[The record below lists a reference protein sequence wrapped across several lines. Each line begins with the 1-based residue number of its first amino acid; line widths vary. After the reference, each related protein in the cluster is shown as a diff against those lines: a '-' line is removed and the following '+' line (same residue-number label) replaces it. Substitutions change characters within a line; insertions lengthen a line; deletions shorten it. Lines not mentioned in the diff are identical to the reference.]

1 MQGPQPSK
9 SDALSLTSFH
19 YIPIERDVADGNTFH
34 ATPFTPMPARLM
46 KPAEPRPPSKVSN
59 AIVLPNQC
67 ETNCWWRPPTRRF
80 EPPFIDPRTSDHRE
94 VLLNLP
100 KMVVEKRLRDI
111 IHAAMIYSRQRST
124 FAAEIA
130 TAPFRSTPSQLY
142 LKKSAELRQ
151 RNLELMANF
160 TGGVPG
166 MMPPVPRMD
175 ISDAQKK
182 ARAMGIPPE
191 MKAVAPNPLDN
202 TVNRPK
208 PAVVEGPVLYVKD
221 IDRVLESTPEFRNE
235 VRARAWLEL
244 SERVYNL
251 DEERS
256 KSTRLGP

>member
-9 SDALSLTSFH
+9 SDALSLRSFH
-19 YIPIERDVADGNTFH
+19 YIPIERDTADGNTFR

-67 ETNCWWRPPTRRF
+67 EPTCWWRPPIRKLER
-80 EPPFIDPRTSDHRE
+80 PFIDPRTSDHRE

-100 KMVVEKRLRDI
+100 KMVVEKRLKDI
-111 IHAAMIYSRQRST
+111 IHAAMIYSRQRTT

-130 TAPFRSTPSQLY
+130 TAPFRSMPSQLY
-142 LKKSAELRQ
+142 LKKSTELRK
-151 RNLELMANF
+151 RNFEAMTSFN
-160 TGGVPG
+160 GGMPG

-175 ISDAQKK
+175 MNDAQKK

-191 MKAVAPNPLDN
+191 MKPVPANGLDN

-208 PAVVEGPVLYVKD
+208 PVVERPVLYVKD
-221 IDRVLESTPEFRNE
+221 IDRILESTPEFRNE
-235 VRARAWLEL
+235 VRAGAWLDL
-244 SERVYNL
+244 CHRVYNF

-256 KSTRLGP
+256 RSTRLGP